1 MIRGDVANLPEVAQ
15 AGVVENSAPLYSD
28 GGITCDDEGVI
39 IRWYYLWG
47 EKKIPYST
55 IRSVNQRPLGP
66 LRGKWR
72 LWGSGDFVHWYNL
85 DRSRP
90 KKETAIEIDTG
101 RRIRPTITPDD
112 PAAVN
117 RILTEHVAS

>member
-1 MIRGDVANLPEVAQ
+1 MPDPAVRPHDHL
-15 AGVVENSAPLYSD
+15 VEKKAPIYDD
-28 GGITCDDEGVI
+28 GRIVCDDDGLT

-47 EKKIPYST
+47 QKRIPWVA
-55 IRSVNQRPLGP
+55 IRSARQFPLGRV
-66 LRGKWR
+66 RGKWR

-90 KKETAIEIDTG
+90 GKKAGFELDTG

-112 PAAVN
+112 PETVA
-117 RILTEHVAS
+117 RIVAEHVAA